1 MSALAQ
7 LQDLFRDLFQLDLAD
22 LDFGIYRLLRLKR
35 DEVEAFLTEQLPR
48 RVAAAFQ
55 AAAGEERADLESDV
69 DALAVRIQH
78 EVAEDALL
86 PSGEV
91 GPDFRETK
99 VKAARDLIAAYEAK
113 RHRLQSVQA
122 SDAQQAEVFNHLYA
136 FFSRYYE
143 AGDFIPRRRY
153 GAREAYAIP
162 YNGEETF
169 FYWANKDQHYV
180 KTGEVFRD
188 YAFTVDTLEGP
199 RRVRFVLTAAS
210 LPPGNTKGD
219 TRYFFPLP
227 DEASWDAESQTFR
240 LPFHYRLPT
249 EREVEKHGKNS
260 RLQEAVLQASLRDVL
275 KAVQDTALATAL
287 GAAVAAVEER
297 GDERISLLLR
307 RLRHFARRN
316 TTDYFIHRDLEGFLK
331 RELEFYLKDQVLHL
345 ADLEGALEGK
355 RRTLR
360 VIRQIAEEIITFL
373 AQIEDVQKRL
383 FEKRKFV
390 LRTDYLVPIMK
401 VPRDLWKEVLA
412 NKAQIAAWKALFA
425 IEPRKDLFNRKG
437 RVNEQFLAEHQT
449 LVVDTAHFG
458 PEFKDRLL
466 AAFDDLHDATDG
478 LLIRA
483 ENYQALRLLEPKYAG
498 KVKCIYIDPP
508 YNTGSDE
515 FVYKDRYQ
523 HSTWLAM
530 MEERLSIATGLLT
543 GDGALFVSIDDIE
556 VGRLRGL
563 LESLFGSANALA
575 TIVWQKRYSRDNRPA
590 FGTVHDYIIAFAKSQ
605 EAFALV
611 RNRVL
616 PNEESLAVYRNPNND
631 PKGRWR
637 PIPMTAQ
644 GYRPNQMYSITTPTG
659 VVHSPP
665 PGRCWSMVESEF
677 KKLLEGGRIWFG
689 SDGSGQPNVI
699 RYLSQVEGF
708 VPWTW
713 WPHDEV
719 GHTDEAKKEIYQVLG
734 KGSPFETPKP
744 TRLLRRIAHISTRPG
759 ESVLDFFAGSGS
771 TGHAVISLNRE
782 LGEGRKFVLVEMAG
796 YFETVLIP
804 RVQRVIYSPE
814 WDDGKPKRP
823 PTSEEVERSPRMVK
837 VLRLESYEDGL
848 HNLTIDGTLERE
860 TQRAIAYIDRL
871 GPDAYRLRYMARL
884 PLEASA
890 SMLNLA
896 ALEHP
901 FRYTIEVLTEDG
913 PRVETVDLVET
924 FNFLYGLHVERLES
938 WTNEKDGRS
947 YRAVKGKTRAG
958 QRVLV
963 LWRDMEN
970 LNPVVERQF
979 LEERLGA
986 EGPFDEVLINGDTA
1000 TPGIRSLDGLFKRLM
1015 EEGER

>member
-1 MSALAQ
+1 MDALTQ
-7 LQDLFRDLFQLDLAD
+7 LQTLLRDLFQLDLAD
-22 LDFGIYRLLRLKR
+22 LDFGLYRLLRLKR

-48 RVAAAFQ
+48 RVAEAFQ
-55 AAAGEERADLESDV
+55 TAAGEERADLESDV
-69 DALAVRIQH
+69 DALAARIQH
-78 EVAEDALL
+78 EIAEDALL
-86 PSGEV
+86 PDGEV
-91 GPDFRETK
+91 KPDFRDTK

-113 RHRLQSVQA
+113 RRQLQAVQA
-122 SDAQQAEVFNHLYA
+122 TEAQQVEVFNHLYA

-143 AGDFIPRRRY
+143 AGDFVPRRRY
-153 GAREAYAIP
+153 GAREAYAVP

-180 KTGEVFRD
+180 KTGEAFRD
-188 YAFTVDTLEGP
+188 YAFTVDTLEAP
-199 RRVRFVLTAAS
+199 RRVRFVLNAAS

-219 TRYFFPLP
+219 TRYFFPLA
-227 DEASWDAESQTFR
+227 DEAAWDREALTFR

-249 EREVEKHGKNS
+249 EREVKKYGRNS
-260 RLQEAVLQASLRDVL
+260 RFQDAVLQASLRDIL
-275 KAVQDTALATAL
+275 KAVPDAALAAAL
-287 GAAVAAVEER
+287 AATVEEK
-297 GDERISLLLR
+297 GDERVSLLLK
-307 RLRHFARRN
+307 RLRHFTRRN

-345 ADLEGALEGK
+345 ADLEDDLEGK

-360 VIRQIAEEIITFL
+360 VIRQIAEEIIAFL

-390 LRTDYLVPIMK
+390 LRTDYLVPVMH

-412 NKAQIAAWKALFA
+412 NKAQVAAWKALFA
-425 IEPRKDLFNRKG
+425 IEPRRDLFNRKG
-437 RVNEQFLAEHQT
+437 QVNEQFLAEHPT

-466 AAFDDLHDATDG
+466 AAFDDLDEVTDG

-530 MEERLSIATGLLT
+530 MEERLSVAAGFLT
-543 GDGALFVSIDDIE
+543 DDGALYASIDDTE
-556 VGRLRGL
+556 EGRLREL
-563 LESLFGSANALA
+563 LRDAFGSENALA

-590 FGTVHDYIIAFAKSQ
+590 FGTVHDYIIAVAKSH
-605 EAFALV
+605 EAFASA

-616 PNEESLAVYRNPNND
+616 PDEESLAVYRNPNNN
-631 PKGRWR
+631 PMGRWR

-644 GYRPNQMYSITTPTG
+644 GYRPNQMYPITTPTG

-665 PGRCWSMVESEF
+665 PGRCWSMVEAEF
-677 KKLLEGGRIWFG
+677 KKLLENGRIWFG

-699 RYLSQVEGF
+699 RYLSEVEGF

-759 ESVLDFFAGSGS
+759 EFVLDLFAGSGS

-782 LGEGRKFVLVEMAG
+782 LGEGRKFVLVEMAD
-796 YFETVLIP
+796 YFETVMLP

-814 WDDGKPKRP
+814 WDDGKPKRL
-823 PTSEEVERSPRMVK
+823 PTSEEAERSPRMVK
-837 VLRLESYEDGL
+837 VLRLESYEDAL
-848 HNLTIDGTLERE
+848 HNLTADETLERE
-860 TQRAIAYIDRL
+860 APRAATHRDRL
-871 GPDAYRLRYMARL
+871 GPDAYRLRYLARL

-913 PRVETVDLVET
+913 PRVEAVDLVET
-924 FNFLYGLHVERLES
+924 FNFLYGLHVERLET
-938 WTNEKDGRS
+938 WTNEKDGRF
-947 YRAVKGKTRAG
+947 YRAVKGRTRGG
-958 QRVLV
+958 QRILV
-963 LWRDMEN
+963 LWRDMVN
-970 LNPVVERQF
+970 LDPVVERRF

-986 EGPFDEVLINGDTA
+986 EGPFDEALINGDTA

-1015 EEGER
+1015 EEG